1 MKFLTAS
8 LTHPGMVRDA
18 NEDAIAVFEGET
30 IWIVADGMGGHSSGQ
45 LASRMAVQYA
55 ADFMLRWRLQP
66 DFVWPFDVDSGT
78 PYSAASLVNALRVAN
93 VRIYNRA
100 QVDESCES
108 MGTTA
113 VMLHY
118 DEDGQMVIA
127 HVGDSRCYRLREG
140 ELQQLTEDH
149 SLAREMSRIMDV
161 TEADAQAHVGSH
173 IILRALGTEDDVEV
187 DVQRQ
192 RPMLGDVYLLCSDG
206 LTDVV
211 DDATLARMMSTT
223 VNDPDST
230 AQALVQAANDG
241 GGHDNISVVLV
252 CVVPDGPS
260 KSDEDTATDIEG
272 VVP

>member
-8 LTHPGMVRDA
+8 LTHPGRVRDV
-18 NEDAIAVFEGET
+18 NEDAVAVFEKEA
-30 IWIVADGMGGHSSGQ
+30 IWIVADGMGGHASGQ

-66 DFVWPFDVDSGT
+66 GFVWPFEVESRT
-78 PYSAASLVNALRVAN
+78 PYSEASLVNALRVAN

-100 QVDESCES
+100 QVDDSCES

-118 DEDGQMVIA
+118 DDDGRMLIA
-127 HVGDSRCYRLREG
+127 HVGDSRCYRLRQGSLE
-140 ELQQLTEDH
+140 QLTEDH

-187 DVQRQ
+187 DVRADQ
-192 RPMLGDVYLLCSDG
+192 PMVGDVYLLCSDG
-206 LTDVV
+206 LTDMV
-211 DDATLARMMSTT
+211 DDARISQLLLEEKSPRAI
-223 VNDPDST
+223 VE
-230 AQALVQAANDG
+230 ALVQAANDG
-241 GGHDNISVVLV
+241 GGHDNISVILV
-252 CVVPDGPS
+252 AVRANDPNQ
-260 KSDEDTATDIEG
+260 SDEDTATDLEG